1 MSQRNR
7 NDPVKKERRRTGYLY
22 TEIQRNTG
30 RGSGELHSGR
40 LVSGVGYVETS
51 RIRWVAVIYYHG
63 TRYRFRSTNYGN
75 VRRWLEAMV
84 GKFN

>member
-1 MSQRNR
+1 MSQRDGNNR
-7 NDPVKKERRRTGYLY
+7 MKREPRRTGCLY
-22 TEIQRNTG
+22 TEIQRNKG

-84 GKFN
+84 EKFN